1 MISKVAKIITQYLIK
16 KHAIEDDDYQIYH
29 YGLFVLISESFFW
42 GYCLFVGAVLK
53 IVLPSLLFCAFF
65 FLSHRFAGG
74 FHAKTELHCLM
85 ITLSSFLISIIAIKL
100 SVQLNDIFLL
110 VFYVCCSI
118 ILIVLSPADTPQKP
132 LSNKDK
138 ILFKKITSLIVAVGF
153 IAIVVL
159 FVKNIYLYANAI
171 VIAVFLQTLSIIC
184 GRLFNKKLLTNK

>member
-42 GYCLFVGAVLK
+42 VYCLFVGAVLK

-132 LSNKDK
+132 LSNKDR

-159 FVKNIYLYANAI
+159 NTNKLYLYSNAI
-171 VIAVFLQTLSIIC
+171 TVAVLLQSLSVVC
-184 GRLFNKKLLTNK
+184 GKLFNKKMLTNN

>member
-159 FVKNIYLYANAI
+159 NTNKLYLYSNAI
-171 VIAVFLQTLSIIC
+171 TVAVFLQSLSVVC
-184 GRLFNKKLLTNK
+184 GRLFNKKMLTNN